1 MRGVKC
7 AVRVALACANNK
19 YWMRL
24 KDLKPEDYIIYV
36 DIDGVLAD
44 LQNYV
49 DDVLGEKSV
58 DLNNDDNWKKLRKLN
73 EPNFSKLNLL
83 PDAMTL
89 WNYVKKYKPNVLT
102 ATGQPAD
109 RNDKLK
115 RQWVK
120 NNLTGY
126 NNVYSVVASRNKAKW
141 AWPDAILI
149 DDRMKSVGPWREKGG
164 IGIHHTSATNTIAE
178 LKKLGL

>member
-1 MRGVKC
+1 
-7 AVRVALACANNK
+7 
-19 YWMRL
+19 MRL
-24 KDLKPEDYIIYV
+24 KDLKPEDYHIYV

-58 DLNNDDNWKKLRKLN
+58 DLEDDDTWKKLRKIS
-73 EPNFSKLNLL
+73 EPVFSELNLL

-89 WNYVKKYKPNVLT
+89 WNYVKKYKPNILT
-102 ATGQPAD
+102 STGRPVEL
-109 RNDKLK
+109 NDKLK

-120 NNLTGY
+120 NNITGY
-126 NNVYSVVASRNKAKW
+126 NKVYSVTASRNKCKW

-149 DDRMKSVGPWREKGG
+149 DDRMKSIGPWREKGG
-164 IGIHHTSATNTIAE
+164 IGILHTSATTTIAE